1 MELEDK
7 GRKREHQKRRGDQMK
22 TTCNNVRA
30 EIDKL
35 NKEIMELRSLKKE
48 HSRLTNELTF
58 KQRTLEQLATP
69 RTDLGAERR
78 RIKEERSKVARHL
91 VKMMAEMQQLAK
103 ESVKKEEDR
112 RVLHLA
118 LQNIE
123 SENSEGRERLGQVD
137 RDLEAVKLELAE
149 VQTR

>member
-1 MELEDK
+1 
-7 GRKREHQKRRGDQMK
+7 
-22 TTCNNVRA
+22 
-30 EIDKL
+30 
-35 NKEIMELRSLKKE
+35 
-48 HSRLTNELTF
+48 
-58 KQRTLEQLATP
+58 
-69 RTDLGAERR
+69 
-78 RIKEERSKVARHL
+78 
-91 VKMMAEMQQLAK
+91 MMAEMQQLAK
-103 ESVKKEEDR
+103 ESVKKEENR